1 MSQWLASYHSL
12 PNHGSRGKK
21 KKFADTPLCPL
32 SLVVSASKQPPPMK
46 TSVCAHCCRRQLWCC
61 HVVVV
66 VGAGSGAGRHRRR
79 WCWWP
84 WLTLQRCGGGG
95 RGGSRGHGRC
105 GWWWSIVDVVIVI
118 VRSSLSSV
126 MITGCGRGVLVVMVV
141 VVEEFEV
148 QSSKIEQVEPCD
160 SFP

>member
-32 SLVVSASKQPPPMK
+32 SLVVLASKQSPPMK
-46 TSVCAHCCRRQLWCC
+46 MSVHARCCRRQLWCC
-61 HVVVV
+61 RVVVV
-66 VGAGSGAGRHRRR
+66 VGAGSGAGRHHCG

-84 WLTLQRCGGGG
+84 WLMLQWCGGGSHG
-95 RGGSRGHGRC
+95 RGRC
-105 GWWWSIVDVVIVI
+105 GWWWSTIDIDVVV
-118 VRSSLSSV
+118 VRSSLLSV
-126 MITGCGRGVLVVMVV
+126 VVVGCGCGVLVVIVV

-148 QSSKIEQVEPCD
+148 QSSKIEQVKPCD